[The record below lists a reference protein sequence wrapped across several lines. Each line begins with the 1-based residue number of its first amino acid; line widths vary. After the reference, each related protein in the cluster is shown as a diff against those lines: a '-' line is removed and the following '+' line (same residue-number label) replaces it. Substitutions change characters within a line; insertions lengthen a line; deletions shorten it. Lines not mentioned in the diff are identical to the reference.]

1 MAVKVWTALMVSAVA
16 MLCAPAAHADD
27 LLLLNGD
34 NVTLSG
40 AHQYGFVYVDGDM
53 RLSGDTSISA
63 TSIYIGPN
71 AYVPTCYVPGSGDNA
86 CANGRSL
93 TLRAT
98 GKLTMS
104 SRIDLTGGTGSP
116 RSAGNL
122 SLSGNPVTVGG
133 DINTSGENGG
143 ASGQINISSAGSI
156 ATGSLNTQGAPV
168 NLGAIGSIDV
178 GGDVNTY
185 GSSSTYQPDPT
196 RVQSGS
202 PVTINSTAGDVR
214 VDGNVNAGGRD
225 APAAGAMNGGNGGQV
240 SIAGSNVRVGA
251 IDSTGGG
258 SAAGAGGASAPITV
272 TGRSAVHVLG
282 RLSSNGQNSSAA
294 GTQATPG
301 SRIAV
306 TAGGQLIAA
315 GGATVD
321 GATGPFGGSAG
332 GTISLTGN
340 GTTAGDLSADGGN
353 APNVTP
359 SVAAGAGG
367 TISVSSSGG
376 ASLGS
381 LSAQGGNAYNGGVP
395 GHGGA
400 VAASAGFGSLAT
412 ADVQTHG
419 GYSSS
424 GPAADGGPIG
434 LSALGDLTVSSSLNA
449 AGSDSSSSGDPARGG
464 GSAGSMLLRAA
475 SGTLSLD
482 GGAFATGGRGQYNP
496 TSGHRGGPGGR
507 GGRIDVIAHAL
518 GPITTISSAGGDGGS
533 YGLDQGPGGG
543 GGPIFAW
550 TDAPLFDSQKVVVSD
565 GGDGNPVGPAGLQ
578 RQDSSPAA
586 LTLNPI
592 TGTLSFTP
600 RSPDAQRYR
609 LLASIAGAAPR
620 AILQTSG
627 STGLKP
633 KTAACVPVRFS
644 VVAVND
650 PLGWT
655 SDPSPAVTYMKRPS
669 ANQRCDQAPP
679 LTTKQSG
686 RRSLRKL
693 RRAGWRTKIAFTARG
708 IGALVARLH
717 TKRSAAA
724 LWSWSTRIKR
734 AGALDVP
741 LRLPARARKRG
752 SYVLTIVTTS
762 PDGKRHAR
770 TNLTL
775 EIVK

>member
-1 MAVKVWTALMVSAVA
+1 MAVKVWTVLAVSAVA
-16 MLCAPAAHADD
+16 MLCAPAAWADD

-34 NVTLSG
+34 SITLSG
-40 AHQYGFVYVDGDM
+40 AHQYGFVYVDGAM

-63 TSIYIGPN
+63 NSIYIGPN

-86 CANGRSL
+86 CTNGRNL

-98 GKLTMS
+98 GKLTVS
-104 SRIDLTGGTGSP
+104 SRIDLTGATGSP

-122 SLSGNPVTVGG
+122 NLSGNPVTVGG

-143 ASGQINISSAGSI
+143 VSGQIGISSGGSL
-156 ATGSLNTQGAPV
+156 ATGSLNAPGAAV
-168 NLGAIGSIDV
+168 NLGAVGSIDV
-178 GGDVNTY
+178 GGDINTY
-185 GSSSTYQPDPT
+185 GSSSTFQGDPT
-196 RVQSGS
+196 RLQSGAR
-202 PVTINSTAGDVR
+202 VTVNSTAGDVR
-214 VDGNVNAGGRD
+214 VDGSVNAGGRD

-240 SIAGSNVRVGA
+240 SISGSNVRVGA
-251 IDSTGGG
+251 IDAAGGG

-272 TGRSAVHVLG
+272 TGRGTVHVLG
-282 RLSSNGQNSSAA
+282 RLYANGQNSSSA
-294 GTQATPG
+294 GTQGTPG
-301 SRIAV
+301 SRIALR
-306 TAGGQLIAA
+306 AGGELTAA

-321 GATGPFGGSAG
+321 GATGQAGGSAAG
-332 GTISLTGN
+332 ALSLIGN
-340 GTTAGDLSADGGN
+340 GMTAGDLSADGGN

-400 VAASAGFGSLAT
+400 VGATAGFGSLTT
-412 ADVQTHG
+412 ADVQTHA

-424 GPAADGGPIG
+424 GPTSDGGPIA
-434 LSALGDLTVSSSLNA
+434 LSALGDLTVSSSLDA
-449 AGSDSSSSGDPARGG
+449 SGSDSSGSGDPARGG
-464 GSAGSMLLRAA
+464 GNAGSVLLKAG

-496 TSGHRGGPGGR
+496 TSGHVGGPGGR

-533 YGLDQGPGGG
+533 YGSDQGPGGA

-550 TDAPLFDSQKVVVSD
+550 TDAPLFDSQKVVMSD
-565 GGDGNPVGPAGLQ
+565 GGDGNPVGAAGLQ
-578 RQDSSPAA
+578 RQDSSPTA
-586 LTLNPI
+586 LRLNPT
-592 TGTLSFTP
+592 TGALSFTA

-609 LLASIAGAAPR
+609 LLASINGAAPR
-620 AILQTSG
+620 AILQTSA
-627 STGLKP
+627 SSGLKP
-633 KTAACVPVRFS
+633 RTAACVRVSFT

-655 SDPSPAVTYMKRPS
+655 SDPSPAVSYLKSPS
-669 ANQRCDQAPP
+669 AAQRCDQVPP
-679 LTTKQSG
+679 LRTRQSNQ
-686 RRSLRKL
+686 RSLRKL
-693 RRAGWRTKIAFTARG
+693 RHAGWRTTVALTARG
-708 IGALVARLH
+708 IGALTAHLH
-717 TKRSAAA
+717 SRHGGPE
-724 LWSWSTRIKR
+724 LWTWSTRINR
-734 AGALDVP
+734 AGLVDVP
-741 LRLPARARKRG
+741 LRLPRQARKRG
-752 SYVLTIVTTS
+752 SYVLTVVTTS